1 MIRFKNRAL
10 DQISVHDFL
19 RYGMNWHGMRGW
31 NRWKILDI
39 FEEKRMRFSCSL
51 IIGWIPERILRFLLI
66 FVAK

>member
-1 MIRFKNRAL
+1 MIRLKNRAL
-10 DQISVHDFL
+10 DLISVHDFL

-31 NRWKILDI
+31 NIWKVLDI
-39 FEEKRMRFSCSL
+39 LEEKRRRSICSP